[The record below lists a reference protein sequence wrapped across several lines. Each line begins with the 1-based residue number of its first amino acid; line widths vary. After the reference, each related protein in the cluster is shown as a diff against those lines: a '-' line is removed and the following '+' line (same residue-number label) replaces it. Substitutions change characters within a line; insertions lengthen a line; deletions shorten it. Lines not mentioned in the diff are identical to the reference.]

1 MRGTLRPAP
10 VRTATGADAEALYA
24 LSAPFIRSGA
34 LRPRTVADYRRPGER
49 FLVVPGA
56 GPGGGPDGGLD
67 GCVALRALPAEP
79 GHPAA
84 GLLHNFCVREGR
96 QGAGLGSR
104 LLAALLAEAARCGLR
119 TLVTA
124 STGDGALFLR
134 GGFREIPVAL
144 APRGWA
150 AGLDPSR
157 GSRVFAL
164 ALAEG

>member
-1 MRGTLRPAP
+1 MRGILHPAP

-24 LSAPFIRSGA
+24 LSAPFMRSGA
-34 LRPRTVADYRRPGER
+34 LRPRTVADYRRAGEH
-49 FLVVPGA
+49 FLVVPGV
-56 GPGGGPDGGLD
+56 GPDGSLD
-67 GCVALRALPAEP
+67 GCVALRALPPEP
-79 GHPAA
+79 EHPAT
-84 GLLHNFCVREGR
+84 GLLHNFCVRDGR

-150 AGLDPSR
+150 AGLDPAR
-157 GSRVFAL
+157 GSRVFTLNL
-164 ALAEG
+164 AAEG

>member
-1 MRGTLRPAP
+1 MSHCGRCRPSRGT
-10 VRTATGADAEALYA
+10 
-24 LSAPFIRSGA
+24 
-34 LRPRTVADYRRPGER
+34 RRPTCCTTS
-49 FLVVPGA
+49 A
-56 GPGGGPDGGLD
+56 S
-67 GCVALRALPAEP
+67 ATAARAPA
-79 GHPAA
+79 
-84 GLLHNFCVREGR
+84 F
-96 QGAGLGSR
+96 GSR

-150 AGLDPSR
+150 AGLDPAR

-164 ALAEG
+164 TLAEG

>member
-24 LSAPFIRSGA
+24 LSAPFMRSGA

-56 GPGGGPDGGLD
+56 GPDGGLD
-67 GCVALRALPAEP
+67 GCVALRALPPEP

-164 ALAEG
+164 TLPEG

>member
-24 LSAPFIRSGA
+24 LSAPFMRSGA
-34 LRPRTVADYRRPGER
+34 LRPRTVADYRRPGDR
-49 FLVVPGA
+49 FLMVPGA
-56 GPGGGPDGGLD
+56 ATGGGPDGELD
-67 GCVALRALPAEP
+67 GCVALRALPPEP
-79 GHPAA
+79 RHPAA
-84 GLLHNFCVREGR
+84 GLVHNFCVRDGR

-104 LLAALLAEAARCGLR
+104 LLAALLAEAGRCGLR

-134 GGFREIPVAL
+134 SGFREIPVAL
-144 APRGWA
+144 APRSWA
-150 AGLDPSR
+150 AGLDPAR

-164 ALAEG
+164 TLDRG